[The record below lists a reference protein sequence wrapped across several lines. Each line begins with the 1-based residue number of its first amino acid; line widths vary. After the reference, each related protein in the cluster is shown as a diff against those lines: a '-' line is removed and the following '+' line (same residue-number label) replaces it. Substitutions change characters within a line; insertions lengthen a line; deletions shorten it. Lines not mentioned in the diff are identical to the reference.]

1 MQKKFNVR
9 EVKYGKRN
17 YDAHE
22 TVTGRTYK
30 GKRILKSGQ

>member
-1 MQKKFNVR
+1 MQKIFNVR
-9 EVKYGKRN
+9 VVKYGKRN

-22 TVTGRTYK
+22 TVTGRTFK